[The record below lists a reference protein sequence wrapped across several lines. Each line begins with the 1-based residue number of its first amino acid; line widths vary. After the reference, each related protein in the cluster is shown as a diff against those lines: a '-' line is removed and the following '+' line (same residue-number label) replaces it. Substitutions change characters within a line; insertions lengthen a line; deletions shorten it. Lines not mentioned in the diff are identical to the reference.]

1 MKTYPPCR
9 AARGAALLAA
19 LLAPAPVLAQGAQA
33 PPDPSGAVRFGHAS
47 ATDAYRSDDEP
58 GAGAASPGPA
68 APPPAPADAAPGAG
82 GAADAPPDPATAP
95 VPEPVREPRDPGA
108 SERGPASGP
117 AAPDAAA
124 RLGLGYES
132 AFDAYE
138 RYEESDGPDWRGAN
152 DRVGEIGGWRTY
164 AREPYEGES
173 ATDGEID

>member
-9 AARGAALLAA
+9 AARGAVVLAA
-19 LLAPAPVLAQGAQA
+19 LLSPVPVLGQDAEA
-33 PPDPSGAVRFGHAS
+33 PPDPSGTVRFGHES
-47 ATDAYRSDDEP
+47 ATDAYRS
-58 GAGAASPGPA
+58 GGGSGP
-68 APPPAPADAAPGAG
+68 DAAP
-82 GAADAPPDPATAP
+82 APTARPP
-95 VPEPVREPRDPGA
+95 VPTDPTPVSEPVREPQAPGA

-117 AAPDAAA
+117 GAPDAAA

-132 AFDAYE
+132 AFEDYE

-164 AREPYEGES
+164 AREPYES